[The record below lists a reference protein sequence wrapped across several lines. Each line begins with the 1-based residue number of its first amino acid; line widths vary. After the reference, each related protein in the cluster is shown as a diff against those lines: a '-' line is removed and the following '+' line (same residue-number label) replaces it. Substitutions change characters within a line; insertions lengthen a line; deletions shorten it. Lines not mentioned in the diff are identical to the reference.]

1 MATLLK
7 LKRSA
12 VANKIPLPEDLD
24 FGEIAINYQDGIIY
38 YKKPNGTVAALGGG
52 GSGGAVGRSINEFTA
67 TANQTNFTV
76 PGGYTAGFLDV
87 IINGSQ
93 LASSDY
99 TATDGTTVVL
109 QQACVAGDLVRL
121 VGYDAVSLANTYR
134 KAEVDALVNDTA
146 IVMSI
151 ALG

>member
-12 VANKIPLPEDLD
+12 VANKIPQPEDLD

-52 GSGGAVGRSINEFTA
+52 GSGGAVGRSITEFSA
-67 TANQTNFTV
+67 TTGQTTFTIA
-76 PGGYTAGFLDV
+76 GGYTVGFVDV
-87 IINGSQ
+87 ILNGSQ

-99 TATDGTTVVL
+99 VATNGTSVVL
-109 QQACVAGDLVRL
+109 QQACVAGDLVRI
-121 VGYDAVSLANTYR
+121 VSYDAVSLANTYR
-134 KAEVDALVNDTA
+134 KAEVDSLVNETA
-146 IVMSI
+146 IVMAI